1 MLYDQLQKSLSNEA
15 ITQVK
20 YPKSNLD
27 KMYKLKINQKKN
39 NMYFG
44 DLYPS
49 YTEMLSDIIIY
60 VILVCNILTVLFFT
74 IVKDIEGNI
83 VKQQINYLLDDI
95 FSSVKNTNGTE
106 TQTINTN
113 ENKNIEEIKKLYNV
127 NTPEEIKKLY
137 DVNTPEEIKKL
148 IQDNINNSNIKNSN
162 NTNQFDPELIIQNFQ
177 KYKQDLK
184 TSLKNSINNLQS
196 DNITEQKIKKNN
208 DEIFKKSIMI
218 LSIVNIICLILLAV
232 LWFYNKYDIVYYL
245 KKNIIL
251 SLFVIVTELL
261 FLYIISNKYMYIDK
275 KYVMMETI
283 KKINKN

>member
-1 MLYDQLQKSLSNEA
+1 MLYDQLQKSLSNEG

-20 YPKSNLD
+20 YPKSILS
-27 KMYKLKINQKKN
+27 KKNQKK

-49 YTEMLSDIIIY
+49 YTEMLSDVIIY
-60 VILVCNILTVLFFT
+60 VILVCNILTILFFT

-95 FSSVKNTNGTE
+95 FSSVKNTKETE

-113 ENKNIEEIKKLYNV
+113 ENKNIEEIKKLYD
-127 NTPEEIKKLY
+127 I
-137 DVNTPEEIKKL
+137 NTPEEIKKL
-148 IQDNINNSNIKNSN
+148 IQDNINNSNINNSN
-162 NTNQFDPELIIQNFQ
+162 INNSNINNSNYNTNQFDPELIIQNFQ

-196 DNITEQKIKKNN
+196 DNVTEQKIKKNN

-251 SLFVIVTELL
+251 SLFVIITELL